1 MSFFFYF
8 SVFFVSFLG
17 VCLSHSLLTT
27 TDIMGNLLR
36 VLTKDDSAK
45 NYDVYVDFENAK
57 PTENEIDV
65 WAKVNEVLL
74 CSNSILVDM
83 ANYHGAAE
91 EIRLA
96 ISFPQNEEYQEK
108 AWSAVYPMVL
118 KLKEFYEFS
127 ISLENVIPVLLREL
141 CSSNLTSRQHL
152 ETQQALFKQFAEILD
167 FVLKFDDLKMTTPAI
182 QNDFSY
188 YRRTVSRKRMANESL
203 SFSLP
208 FSSPSFSLPFSSPSF
223 SLPFSSPL
231 SLSLSLPLFLSPF
244 LFPPLSL
251 SLPPSL
257 PFSSPLSP
265 FLFPLSPF
273 LFPPL
278 SPPLSLS
285 LPPLSLSLPPS
296 LLSLPPLSPFSSP
309 LSPFLF
315 PLLSSPLFL
324 FPFLF
329 PPLSFLFPLSPF
341 LFPPLSLPPLFL
353 SPPLSSLPPFLSPP
367 LFFFSP
373 RI

>member
-1 MSFFFYF
+1 
-8 SVFFVSFLG
+8 
-17 VCLSHSLLTT
+17 
-27 TDIMGNLLR
+27 MGNLLR

-188 YRRTVSRKRMANESL
+188 YRRTVSRKRMANEDSKGGETEVSNEMADRMSL
-203 SFSLP
+203 FYAHATPMLKTLSDTTTKFVTQHKDLP
-208 FSSPSFSLPFSSPSF
+208 VEITTDC
-223 SLPFSSPL
+223 L
-231 SLSLSLPLFLSPF
+231 STMANICREMIENPNYCSRFTNEETKWFCLRVMVGVIILYDHVHPVGAFAKNSGIDVKSCLK
-244 LFPPLSL
+244 
-251 SLPPSL
+251 
-257 PFSSPLSP
+257 
-265 FLFPLSPF
+265 
-273 LFPPL
+273 
-278 SPPLSLS
+278 
-285 LPPLSLSLPPS
+285 
-296 LLSLPPLSPFSSP
+296 LLKDQESEKVEVLMNALRYTTLHLNEEST
-309 LSPFLF
+309 
-315 PLLSSPLFL
+315 
-324 FPFLF
+324 
-329 PPLSFLFPLSPF
+329 
-341 LFPPLSLPPLFL
+341 
-353 SPPLSSLPPFLSPP
+353 
-367 LFFFSP
+367 P
-373 RI
+373 RSIKCMLAN

>member
-1 MSFFFYF
+1 
-8 SVFFVSFLG
+8 
-17 VCLSHSLLTT
+17 
-27 TDIMGNLLR
+27 MGNLLR

-188 YRRTVSRKRMANESL
+188 YRRTVSRKRMANEDSKGGETEVSNEMANRMSL
-203 SFSLP
+203 FYAHATPMLKTLSDTTTKFVTQHKDLP
-208 FSSPSFSLPFSSPSF
+208 VEITTDC
-223 SLPFSSPL
+223 L
-231 SLSLSLPLFLSPF
+231 STMANICREMIENPNYCSRFTNEETKWFCLRVMVGVIILYDHVHPVGAFAKNSGIDVKSCLK
-244 LFPPLSL
+244 
-251 SLPPSL
+251 
-257 PFSSPLSP
+257 
-265 FLFPLSPF
+265 
-273 LFPPL
+273 
-278 SPPLSLS
+278 
-285 LPPLSLSLPPS
+285 
-296 LLSLPPLSPFSSP
+296 LLKDQESEKVEVLMNALRYTTLHLNEEST
-309 LSPFLF
+309 
-315 PLLSSPLFL
+315 
-324 FPFLF
+324 
-329 PPLSFLFPLSPF
+329 
-341 LFPPLSLPPLFL
+341 
-353 SPPLSSLPPFLSPP
+353 
-367 LFFFSP
+367 P
-373 RI
+373 RSIKCMLAN